1 MERIGTREE
10 GFDVTALQAN
20 PASFEECALR
30 PPAGLWLVFELELE
44 DEEVCELV
52 HDHLMLLVPWCPPW
66 KDELCEATQ
75 QGQQWMDNAEYGKN
89 KNKSPFSMIYSH
101 LLATHVEI

>member
-30 PPAGLWLVFELELE
+30 PTAGLWLMFELELE

-66 KDELCEATQ
+66 KDELCGATQ
-75 QGQQWMDNAEYGKN
+75 QGLHGWILLSMAKN
-89 KNKSPFSMIYSH
+89 RNKSP
-101 LLATHVEI
+101 

>member
-30 PPAGLWLVFELELE
+30 PTAGLWLVFELELE
-44 DEEVCELV
+44 DEEVCGLV
-52 HDHLMLLVPWCPPW
+52 HDHLMLLSLGVLPGRTSSVERPN
-66 KDELCEATQ
+66 KDC
-75 QGQQWMDNAEYGKN
+75 MDGYC
-89 KNKSPFSMIYSH
+89 
-101 LLATHVEI
+101 